1 RDCNGAADLEAI
13 PSIVRRYFR
22 TSAATEFNKRSA
34 GLFHQHDSIE
44 LARRTC
50 TTLGRSR
57 SDGGARKKTRRCLM
71 KILKRRDKLAK
82 TITVRVPDAIK
93 TERDQV
99 RERADAAGFDLGA
112 TLRES
117 LTSVIRQVR
126 SELDAFK
133 RTNPIRTGDM
143 VTNDVDH
150 SVTVPQR

>member
-1 RDCNGAADLEAI
+1 ME
-13 PSIVRRYFR
+13 
-22 TSAATEFNKRSA
+22 
-34 GLFHQHDSIE
+34 
-44 LARRTC
+44 
-50 TTLGRSR
+50 
-57 SDGGARKKTRRCLM
+57 
-71 KILKRRDKLAK
+71 ILKRRDKLAK

-143 VTNDVDH
+143 VTNDVD
-150 SVTVPQR
+150 TA